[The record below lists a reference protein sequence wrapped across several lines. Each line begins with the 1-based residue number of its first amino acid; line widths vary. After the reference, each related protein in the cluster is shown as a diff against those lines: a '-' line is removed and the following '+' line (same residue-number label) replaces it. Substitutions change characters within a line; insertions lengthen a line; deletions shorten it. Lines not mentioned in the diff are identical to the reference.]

1 MFWQWLQGVHMESW
15 VAILIGA
22 CGTWIIAIIAIGDRL
37 IGPRLRVRKG
47 EFSGSMAQHPPHS
60 ARYYVVPVWN
70 SRRSF
75 RTAHEVHIVLTRI
88 EKSTEGGR
96 QIIFDEIMPLRWVRQ
111 ELYGPLTR
119 TVGKDQQAVLFFV
132 QQDGLLALTPA
143 LGPKGEVAIHF
154 PSDYWGPTTLWVTLQ
169 AVSNEGDSRPICLK
183 IAWNGEWRNDKVGLE
198 HVCNVLRAVHQDTMK
213 FSPANSQA
221 EAARWK

>member
-1 MFWQWLQGVHMESW
+1 MFWQWLQGAHMETW

-37 IGPRLRVRKG
+37 IGPRLHVLKG
-47 EFSGSMAQHPPHS
+47 EFSGSMAQHPDAAHS
-60 ARYYVVPVWN
+60 ARYYVVPVSN

-88 EKSTEGGR
+88 EKSTEQGR
-96 QIIFDEIMPLRWVRQ
+96 QIIFDEIMPLSWVRQ

-119 TVGKDQQAVLFFV
+119 TIGPDQKAALFFV
-132 QQDGLLALTPA
+132 EQDGLLALTPA
-143 LGPKGEVAIHF
+143 LGPNGELATHF
-154 PSDYWGPTTLWVTLQ
+154 PRENRGPTTLWLTLQ
-169 AVSNEGDSRPICLK
+169 AVSNEADSPPICLK

-198 HVCNVLRAVHQDTMK
+198 HVCNVSLA
-213 FSPANSQA
+213 P
-221 EAARWK
+221 